1 VQFTID
7 PFVAGRFLLKY
18 AQERRFLEEP
28 EENEAARH
36 SAAIGGERMNPG
48 AWSDLPPEVRSNCD
62 QDETYVLAV
71 TAVETPGTL
80 KAKVDQVE
88 EAECD
93 PCLLG
98 AWDIDADSFEA
109 FLDRL
114 MQQTGMG
121 ALPIGGTP
129 EIEIGGHDYLQF
141 GEDGKLDT
149 RRVDFQISIGI
160 GGASGLVTTTD
171 AQGSGDYSAGGE
183 ELQVMNLTETVNE
196 IEVSGQGQGPNT
208 LLDPQAGT
216 YSVLGN
222 TFAAPG
228 LSSAVDGPNSETTA
242 QYVCG
247 EHTLEITLP
256 EFGEVLYN
264 RVDRIIPTPVPTPSQ

>member
-1 VQFTID
+1 
-7 PFVAGRFLLKY
+7 
-18 AQERRFLEEP
+18 
-28 EENEAARH
+28 
-36 SAAIGGERMNPG
+36 
-48 AWSDLPPEVRSNCD
+48 
-62 QDETYVLAV
+62 
-71 TAVETPGTL
+71 
-80 KAKVDQVE
+80 
-88 EAECD
+88 
-93 PCLLG
+93 LLG